1 MSVSLNDWDFD
12 GNTLKRYYYYYDISK
27 PSYIDSARGWCVEVI
42 IYQEGLVDMVWPPR
56 EFFGDTAEIAFHDAE
71 SWVNGELTRSTG
83 AYNIQL
89 IRINK
94 KLMVS
99 TAVGRQ

>member
-1 MSVSLNDWDFD
+1 
-12 GNTLKRYYYYYDISK
+12 
-27 PSYIDSARGWCVEVI
+27 
-42 IYQEGLVDMVWPPR
+42 MVWPPR